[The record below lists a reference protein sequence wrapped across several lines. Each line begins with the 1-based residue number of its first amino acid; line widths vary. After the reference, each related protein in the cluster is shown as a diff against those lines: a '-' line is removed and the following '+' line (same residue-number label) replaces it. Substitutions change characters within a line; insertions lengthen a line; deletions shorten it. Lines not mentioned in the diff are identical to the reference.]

1 MNEQMFETELIQ
13 YITTGTVT
21 NPECLAGIP
30 EFSATG
36 LGNKVVKT
44 KLWKY
49 EPDIKTTPQL
59 WNNFKTILEQHNQN
73 VLEHPMS
80 EAEFNQVKKIISD
93 LHTPYEAGQFLYG

>member
-49 EPDIKTTPQL
+49 DQISKQPL
-59 WNNFKTILEQHNQN
+59 NFG
-73 VLEHPMS
+73 
-80 EAEFNQVKKIISD
+80 IISRQ
-93 LHTPYEAGQFLYG
+93 YWSNIIKMC

>member
-36 LGNKVVKT
+36 LGNMNQISKQP
-44 KLWKY
+44 L
-49 EPDIKTTPQL
+49 
-59 WNNFKTILEQHNQN
+59 NFG
-73 VLEHPMS
+73 
-80 EAEFNQVKKIISD
+80 IISRQ
-93 LHTPYEAGQFLYG
+93 YWSNIIKMC